1 MKDHII
7 DAKNQTLG
15 RLATKIAVIL
25 QGKDSPKYEPREI
38 GQNRVIVKNIE
49 KIKVSGNKMT
59 DKMYYR
65 HTGYM
70 GHLREKS
77 YKQVFTDTPE
87 RVLEHA
93 VRGMLPKNFIR
104 DRRMRL
110 LIIEKPGQAEKSA
123 K

>member
-1 MKDHII
+1 MQYVI

-15 RLATKIAVIL
+15 RLATKIALLL
-25 QGKDSPKYEPREI
+25 QGKDKASYDPAKI
-38 GQNRVIVKNIE
+38 TDNTVLVKNIKHI
-49 KIKVSGNKMT
+49 KISGNKVQS
-59 DKMYYR
+59 KVYQR

-70 GHLREKS
+70 GHLRTAK
-77 YKQVFTDTPE
+77 YKEVMDKHPE

-110 LIIEKPGQAEKSA
+110 LIIEK
-123 K
+123 